1 MKEKSSIL
9 RIFLVLFI
17 LVLNLPV
24 MAAIG
29 DIRTLKVMVN
39 RGPNDYT
46 PDITVSSS
54 NSSVCTVSPSRT
66 YVETNDNG
74 TFDVK
79 EFEIVITGK
88 GTCSITIMV
97 NKTNYKSPT
106 HIMPVDSEVSTG
118 TYIIP
123 FKLYPYITTSFIMF
137 FKQLFLTA

>member
-79 EFEIVITGK
+79 EFEIVIT
-88 GTCSITIMV
+88 
-97 NKTNYKSPT
+97 
-106 HIMPVDSEVSTG
+106 
-118 TYIIP
+118 YIIP

>member
-1 MKEKSSIL
+1 M
-9 RIFLVLFI
+9 
-17 LVLNLPV
+17 
-24 MAAIG
+24 
-29 DIRTLKVMVN
+29 
-39 RGPNDYT
+39 
-46 PDITVSSS
+46 
-54 NSSVCTVSPSRT
+54 SPSRT

-97 NKTNYKSPT
+97 NKTNYKSQT